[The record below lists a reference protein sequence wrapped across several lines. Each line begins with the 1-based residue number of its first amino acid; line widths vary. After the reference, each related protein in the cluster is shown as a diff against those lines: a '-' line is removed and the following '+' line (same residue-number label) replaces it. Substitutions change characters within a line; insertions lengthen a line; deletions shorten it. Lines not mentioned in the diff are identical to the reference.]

1 MTGQSDRV
9 ISERAVWKGIGVL
22 SGLAVGYV
30 VRLGLQQVWRA
41 STGKEPPGNPVARNT
56 TWRQALIW
64 AISSGA
70 AMAVA
75 RLLTQRGAAEAFKM
89 ASGHYPEGLEEVR
102 A

>member
-1 MTGQSDRV
+1 MKANELARRLLQ
-9 ISERAVWKGIGVL
+9 EFWKDDA
-22 SGLAVGYV
+22 SQTT
-30 VRLGLQQVWRA
+30 LGLTSYLSRA
-41 STGKEPPGNPVARNT
+41 TREDLDS
-56 TWRQALIW
+56 Q
-64 AISSGA
+64 GA